1 MILHTSKD
9 HMSKNIVRVNLDA
22 TSIRTYDI
30 VIGQGVLAQAGEYLA
45 PLLASKKICIV
56 TDETVA
62 KLYLVHLMKTL
73 EEAGFK
79 ACPPIILPAG
89 EQTKNFE
96 QLQSIVE
103 KCLSYKLDRHST
115 LIALGGGVIGDI
127 TGLAAALLMRGI
139 GFVQVPTTLLS
150 QVDSSVGGKTGIN
163 TGAGKNLVGA
173 FYQPKTV
180 LIDTE
185 ALKTLPPRELKA
197 GYAEVL
203 KYALIN
209 DPAFFNW
216 LEQHGKSVLEGDA
229 AAQKYAIDASC
240 RAKAA
245 IVEEDETEE
254 KDVRALLNFG
264 HSFGHALEALGGYDG
279 RLLHGEAVGIGCL
292 LAFEFSQDMGL
303 CSGHDV
309 DRLRLH
315 LLKTGL
321 MAQPPFKV
329 TAQDVLNAMRGDK
342 KNKDGHITLILT
354 KGIGQAFVSR
364 HASETELFTFLKKK
378 F

>member
-1 MILHTSKD
+1 MILHS
-9 HMSKNIVRVNLDA
+9 SKNIVRVNLGA
-22 TSIRTYDI
+22 SEPRPYDI
-30 VIGQGVLAQAGEYLA
+30 VIGQGVLAQAGEYLT

-62 KLYLVHLMKTL
+62 KLYLVKLMRTL
-73 EEAGFK
+73 EEAGFN

-103 KCLSYKLDRHST
+103 KCLSYKLDRNST

-139 GFVQVPTTLLS
+139 AFVQVPTTLLS

-163 TGAGKNLVGA
+163 TAAGKNLVGA
-173 FYQPKTV
+173 FYQPKIV
-180 LIDTE
+180 LIDTD
-185 ALKTLPPRELKA
+185 ALKTLPLRELKA
-197 GYAEVL
+197 GYAEIL

-216 LEQHGKSVLEGDA
+216 LEQNGKAVLEGNDK
-229 AAQKYAIDASC
+229 AQKYAIDASC
-240 RAKAA
+240 RNKAA
-245 IVEEDETEE
+245 IVEEDENEQ

-279 RLLHGEAVGIGCL
+279 RLLHGEAVGVGCL
-292 LAFEFSQDMGL
+292 LASEFSLQMGL
-303 CSGHDV
+303 CPEHDV
-309 DRLRLH
+309 ERLRLH

-321 MAQPPFKV
+321 MTEAPFKV
-329 TAQDVLNAMRGDK
+329 MAQDMLLSMRGDK
-342 KNKDGHITLILT
+342 KNNDGRITLILS
-354 KGIGQAFVSR
+354 KGIGQAFVDR
-364 HASETELFTFLKKK
+364 HISETELLAFLKKK